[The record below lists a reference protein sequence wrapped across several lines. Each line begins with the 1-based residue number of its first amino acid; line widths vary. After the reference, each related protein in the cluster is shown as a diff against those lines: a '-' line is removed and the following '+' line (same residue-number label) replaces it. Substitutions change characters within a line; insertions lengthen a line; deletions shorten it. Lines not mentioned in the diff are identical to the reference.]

1 MGGRTHELKERKK
14 KKERMNEREKERKV
28 RKVRK
33 CKDTVFILILCEK
46 MLDSWLGQ

>member
-1 MGGRTHELKERKK
+1 MGGRTHELKERKN
-14 KKERMNEREKERKV
+14 KKERMNEREKE

-46 MLDSWLGQ
+46 MLDSWSGQ